1 MSTTTTPTLWNPDQG
16 EAMRAQLGLISGLA
30 DVIGMVTMT
39 LDYDT
44 LTPKSLDLIGHL
56 AEILGEVTRGL
67 RHRDEAAALAAD
79 GVSSSDR
86 QPAPPGDLPP
96 AACERLAA
104 VCIAAYKA
112 ELTSVFMD
120 RQTAAE

>member
-1 MSTTTTPTLWNPDQG
+1 MHG
-16 EAMRAQLGLISGLA
+16 QLGLISGLA
-30 DVIGMVTMT
+30 DVIGMATMT

-44 LTPKSLDLIGHL
+44 LTPMSLDLIGYL

-79 GVSSSDR
+79 GVPTSDR
-86 QPAPPGDLPP
+86 RPARPSDLPP

-112 ELTSVFMD
+112 ELTSAFAD
-120 RQTAAE
+120 RRTTAE